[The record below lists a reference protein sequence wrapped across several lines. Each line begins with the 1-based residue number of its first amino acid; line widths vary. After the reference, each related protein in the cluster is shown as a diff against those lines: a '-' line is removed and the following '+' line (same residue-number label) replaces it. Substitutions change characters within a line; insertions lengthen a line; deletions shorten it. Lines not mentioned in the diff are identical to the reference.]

1 MVEEPTKRITE
12 IAGRLRKCTKALA
25 DSERAQQTAASAV
38 RAHAN
43 GPQARKVEEAED
55 PRVVDLILRLRADE
69 QLPAEAERIA
79 GHLEQRAASL
89 QDDLDRHDQNVR
101 TCANVLHVQAA
112 TAIGRLRAYQNQSQL
127 PDGLGHWSQR
137 RFVVIDHDS
146 VPDDESV
153 AVARR
158 RAGVGEC

>member
-1 MVEEPTKRITE
+1 MVEELTKRITE

-55 PRVVDLILRLRADE
+55 PHVVDLILRLRADE

-89 QDDLDRHDQNVR
+89 QDDLDLWVPESGSRYAACEYSPMRPPRRSRR
-101 TCANVLHVQAA
+101 TTRRLV
-112 TAIGRLRAYQNQSQL
+112 TAVGGGAGPSGDACPNERCGRCEL
-127 PDGLGHWSQR
+127 
-137 RFVVIDHDS
+137 
-146 VPDDESV
+146 
-153 AVARR
+153 
-158 RAGVGEC
+158 